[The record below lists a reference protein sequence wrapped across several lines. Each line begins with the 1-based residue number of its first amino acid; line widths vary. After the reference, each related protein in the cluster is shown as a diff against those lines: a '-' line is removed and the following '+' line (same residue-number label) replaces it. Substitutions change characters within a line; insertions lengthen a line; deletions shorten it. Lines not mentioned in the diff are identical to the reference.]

1 MSKFVCGVFVGVTLV
16 FTHALCYVWGQE
28 DKLEKLGHDE
38 EPEIDETVENEGEE
52 S

>member
-16 FTHALCYVWGQE
+16 FTHALCYVFGQE
-28 DKLEKLGHDE
+28 DKLKTICQE
-38 EPEIDETVENEGEE
+38 EEIEVEETIETEGEE